1 MHKGSGSYALGI
13 DDVEVSNLKGPKAI
27 SNLTVTPGEN
37 GALSATLTWK
47 NPQTDGTGTDITGEL
62 AIGIYRDNKLLTA
75 ITENVTPGG
84 TSSYTD
90 TSMDN
95 GMHTYSVIAKLAKG
109 SQRLYQKEHT

>member
-1 MHKGSGSYALGI
+1 M
-13 DDVEVSNLKGPKAI
+13 E
-27 SNLTVTPGEN
+27 
-37 GALSATLTWK
+37 

-95 GMHTYSVIAKLAKG
+95 GMHTYSVIAKTGEGQSKAV
-109 SQRLYQKEHT
+109 SKEHT